1 MESCLRAKPH
11 ARSKMGRPAKNHQ
24 PGQIEITVASVAQLV
39 EQLTLNQLVVGSN
52 PPRGTIFSRTRDM
65 TQIKF
70 GTDGWRAVI
79 AEDFTFANVARV
91 AQATAD
97 YWQSEIRNPKSEI
110 FRREPGIILG
120 YDRRFFSD
128 RFAQTTAEVF
138 AGNGFQVILTPEPV
152 PTPSVSF
159 AVKNLHSVGG
169 VLITASHNPPGF
181 NGFKLKS
188 WYGGSSSSDTCQAVE
203 SLLDRHPVKSI
214 PLADAVKS
222 HQIKISD
229 VRPAHYAALKK
240 LVDFKLIA
248 KSKLRFAHDALFG
261 VGAGCFDQLL
271 AGTTCKVTTLNGAH
285 DVMFGG
291 INPEPI
297 KKNYAA
303 SRKYLRRHPHD
314 LCLVTDGD
322 ADRVG
327 GMDGHGNYLSAHQLI
342 CLLLHHFVV
351 NRKQTGRVVKALTTT
366 AMVDKMCEFYGLPL
380 VETGV
385 GFKYICAEMLA
396 GGVLLGAEESGGIG
410 FPGHIPERD
419 GIAAGLMLLELLAT
433 EKISINKLLAK
444 LVKLFGP
451 HYYGRID
458 MHFPLERRAGLMESL
473 KINPPVKLLRS
484 TLKEVKSF
492 DGVKFVAEDSSWL
505 MLRGS
510 GTEPVLRIYAEAKS
524 ASDAQK
530 LLKLGGSLLKA

>member
-1 MESCLRAKPH
+1 
-11 ARSKMGRPAKNHQ
+11 
-24 PGQIEITVASVAQLV
+24 VA
-39 EQLTLNQLVVGSN
+39 
-52 PPRGTIFSRTRDM
+52 
-65 TQIKF
+65 QIKF

-91 AQATAD
+91 TQATAD
-97 YWQSEIRNPKSEI
+97 YWQSEIHERQLKVI
-110 FRREPGIILG
+110 VG

-138 AGNGFQVILTPEPV
+138 AGNNFQVVLTPEPT

-159 AVKNLHSVGG
+159 AVKNLNAIGG
-169 VLITASHNPPGF
+169 VMITASHNPPIF

-188 WYGGSSSSDTCQAVE
+188 YYGGSSDSETCQAVE
-203 SLLDRHPVKSI
+203 SFLDRNPVKTK
-214 PLADAVKS
+214 PLADAIKGG
-222 HQIKISD
+222 QIKITD

-261 VGAGCFDQLL
+261 VGAGCFEQLL
-271 AGTTCKVTTLNGAH
+271 AGKTCKVTTLNGAH
-285 DVMFGG
+285 DVLFGG

-297 KKNYAA
+297 EKNYAR
-303 SRKYLRRHPHD
+303 SRKFLRAHPHD
-314 LCLVTDGD
+314 ICLVTDGD

-327 GMDGHGNYLSAHQLI
+327 GMDGRGNYLTTHQII
-342 CLLLHHFVV
+342 CLLLHHLIV
-351 NRKQTGRVVKALTTT
+351 NRKGRGRVVKALTTT
-366 AMVDKMCEFYGLPL
+366 SMVDKMCAAYDLPL

-385 GFKYICAEMLA
+385 GFKYICAEMLK

-433 EKISINKLLAK
+433 EKISVNKMIANLEK
-444 LVKLFGP
+444 QFGP
-451 HYYGRID
+451 HRYGRID
-458 MHFPLERRAGLMESL
+458 THFPLEKRGALMEFL
-473 KINPPVKLLRS
+473 QKDPPAKLLRS
-484 TLKEVKSF
+484 PLVDVKAF
-492 DGVKFVAEDSSWL
+492 DGVKFVAQDTSWL

-510 GTEPVLRIYAEAKS
+510 GTEPILRIYAEAKS
-524 ASDAQK
+524 DAGVQK
-530 LLKLGGSLLKA
+530 LLRLGGSLTKRV

>member
-1 MESCLRAKPH
+1 VTP
-11 ARSKMGRPAKNHQ
+11 
-24 PGQIEITVASVAQLV
+24 
-39 EQLTLNQLVVGSN
+39 
-52 PPRGTIFSRTRDM
+52 
-65 TQIKF
+65 IKF

-97 YWQSEIRNPKSEI
+97 FWKSQIANPQSKI
-110 FRREPGIILG
+110 FRREPKVIVG

-128 RFAQTTAEVF
+128 RFAQITAEVF
-138 AGNGFQVILTPEPV
+138 AGNDFQVILTPEPT

-159 AVKNLHSVGG
+159 AVKNLNAIGG
-169 VLITASHNPPGF
+169 VMITASHNPPIF

-188 WYGGSSSSDTCQAVE
+188 FYGGSTSSEECKLVE
-203 SLLDRHPVKSI
+203 SFLDKNPPQLPVTRHSSLVT
-214 PLADAVKS
+214 V
-222 HQIKISD
+222 SD

-261 VGAGCFDQLL
+261 VGAGCFEQILK
-271 AGTTCKVTTLNGAH
+271 GTTCKVTTLNANH
-285 DVMFGG
+285 DVLFGG

-297 KKNYAA
+297 EKNYAR
-303 SRKYLRRHPHD
+303 SQQFLRPHPHD
-314 LCLVTDGD
+314 ICLVTDGD
-322 ADRVG
+322 ADRIG
-327 GMDGHGNYLSAHQLI
+327 GMDGRGDYLSTHQLI

-366 AMVDKMCEFYGLPL
+366 SMVDKMCAAYNLPL

-385 GFKYICAEMLA
+385 GFKYICAEMLK

-410 FPGHIPERD
+410 FPNHIPERD

-433 EKISINKLLAK
+433 EKISVNKMIARLEK
-444 LVKLFGP
+444 DFGP
-451 HYYGRID
+451 HHYGRID
-458 MHFPLERRAGLMESL
+458 THFPLEKRGALMEFL
-473 KINPPVKLLRS
+473 KNNPPEKLLRS
-484 TLKEVKSF
+484 PLADMKTF
-492 DGVKFVAEDSSWL
+492 DGVKFVAQDSSWL

-510 GTEPVLRIYAEAKS
+510 GTEPILRIYAEAKTE
-524 ASDAQK
+524 ADVKK
-530 LLKLGGSLLKA
+530 LLKIGAQLTQF